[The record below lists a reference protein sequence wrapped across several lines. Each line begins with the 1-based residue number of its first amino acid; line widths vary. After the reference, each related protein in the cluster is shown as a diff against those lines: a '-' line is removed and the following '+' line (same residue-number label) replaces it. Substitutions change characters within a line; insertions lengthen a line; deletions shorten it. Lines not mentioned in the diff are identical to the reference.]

1 MRLSS
6 VRVSGVPALV
16 ARREEHLVDVTSL
29 LPALG
34 DSVGSL
40 LDAAALRSAV
50 WSELRDAVAGASG
63 AALLDASKV
72 TYRPVVPRPGKIIC
86 LGLNYV
92 DHAAE
97 AKYEKPSYPVTFL
110 RTTTSLLAHAEPL
123 VIPKVSE
130 QLDYEA
136 ELAAVIGKG
145 GRNIAREDALAH
157 VAGYACFNDASIRDY
172 QLKSHQWTVGKNF
185 DATGGF
191 GPELVTADELP
202 PGASGLAIRTVVGDE
217 ILQSAN
223 TKDMIFDVAETI
235 ATLSVAMSL
244 EPGDVLVMGTPGG
257 VGLARKPQRWL
268 RAGETVRIE
277 IEKVGTLSNAVVA
290 EV

>member
-6 VRVSGVPALV
+6 VLVAGVPTLV
-16 ARREEHLVDVTSL
+16 ARRDEHLVDVTSMV
-29 LPALG
+29 PGLG
-34 DSVGSL
+34 DSVGSF
-40 LDAAALRSAV
+40 LDAAARNETA
-50 WSELRDAVAGASG
+50 WAELGKVVAEASG
-63 AALLDASKV
+63 AALLDAGTL

-97 AKYEKPSYPVTFL
+97 AKYEKPTYPVTFL
-110 RTTTSLLAHAEPL
+110 RTTTSLLGHGEPL
-123 VIPKVSE
+123 VVPRVSE

-136 ELAAVIGKG
+136 ELAVVIGKG
-145 GRNIAREDALAH
+145 GRNIAKEDALAH

-191 GPELVTADELP
+191 GPDLVTADELP
-202 PGASGLAIRTVVGDE
+202 PGGSGLSIRTVVGDE
-217 ILQSAN
+217 VLQSAN
-223 TKDMIFDVAETI
+223 TRDMIFDVAETI
-235 ATLSVAMSL
+235 ATLSVAMSF

-268 RAGETVRIE
+268 RPGETVRIE
-277 IEKVGTLSNAVVA
+277 IEKIGTLSNVVVA
-290 EV
+290 E